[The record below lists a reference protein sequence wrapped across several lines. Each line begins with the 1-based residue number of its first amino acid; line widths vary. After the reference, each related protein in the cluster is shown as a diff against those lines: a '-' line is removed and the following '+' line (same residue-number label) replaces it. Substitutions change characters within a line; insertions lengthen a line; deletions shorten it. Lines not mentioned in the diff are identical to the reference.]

1 MQLGAT
7 MSIAF
12 RQFITPWANTTP
24 AVSGSFTPNAAG
36 DVLLVYGL
44 DYTNTGVTL
53 TFTGTGGT
61 YSTLQTIN
69 DNNVGATDAVGVCLS
84 ASGASQ
90 TATVASST
98 SGDFMYGALLD
109 YSGVGSVSGALAV
122 VSGPGTGTGA
132 ILGTSVSVPIGSV
145 LVAITADMNGG
156 TAITSPSGTN
166 RASGTWPSGDPFEY
180 CVTEYAGAGS
190 AIQPSFTSAS
200 GDHDFIVAQWLLSPS
215 GGSSHPSQFF
225 LSSALAPLGALSW
238 IIGRRNKL
246 AGVRRSWRQDQKS
259 RLFLPEY
266 KRAA

>member
-1 MQLGAT
+1 

-12 RQFITPWANTTP
+12 QQFITPWSGTTP
-24 AVSGSFTPNAAG
+24 AASGSFTPYAAA
-36 DVLLVYGL
+36 DVLLPFGF
-44 DYTNTGVTL
+44 DFINTGVTI
-53 TFTGTGGT
+53 TFSGTGT

-69 DNNVGATDAVGVCLS
+69 DSLAGATFAIGVNLDSS
-84 ASGASQ
+84 ASSQ
-90 TATVASST
+90 TTTVTSST
-98 SGDFMYGALLD
+98 SGDSMYGALLD
-109 YSGVGSVSGALAV
+109 YSGVGAVSGAIV
-122 VSGPGTGTGA
+122 DRQSPGSGSGA

-145 LVAITADMNGG
+145 LIAICVDMNLG

-166 RASGTWPSGDPFEY
+166 RASGSWPAGNSFEY
-180 CVTEYAGAGS
+180 TVTEYAGAGS

-200 GDHDFIVAQWLLSPS
+200 GDHDFIVGQWLLTPS